1 MEYKRYI
8 DLENIIIS
16 GDLVDRTIIA
26 KEIKLFID
34 DLLHKLDEHHRKAT
48 RRKYCSICNENRFCT
63 VYKHMDEYD
72 AGILYC
78 DDFKFKDKE

>member
-8 DLENIIIS
+8 EFENIIIN

-34 DLLHKLDEHHRKAT
+34 DLLYKLDEHHRKAT
-48 RRKYCSICNENRFCT
+48 RQKSCSMCDKKDFCAT
-63 VYKHMDEYD
+63 YKCIDEYNIS
-72 AGILYC
+72 ILYC
-78 DDFKFKDKE
+78 DDFKFKEDK